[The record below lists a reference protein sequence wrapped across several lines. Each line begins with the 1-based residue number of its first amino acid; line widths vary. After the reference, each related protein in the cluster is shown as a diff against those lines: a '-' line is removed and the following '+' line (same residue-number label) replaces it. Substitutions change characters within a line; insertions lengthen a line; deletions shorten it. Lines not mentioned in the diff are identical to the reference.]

1 MAMKFMNSDSLFSRV
16 FERIFDLIILNILWA
31 VCCVPV
37 VTAGASTSALY
48 YMTLKMARGESFA
61 VIKDFAKAFRQNF
74 LKATILW
81 IFILIPGATLAMG
94 YYYIYSKRLTASM
107 GALMLALFCTV
118 LYLLLI
124 TYLFPL
130 QARFENAV
138 AGTIINSFIL
148 GVRYFPRTFVI
159 WLCWLVPL
167 VFTMWS
173 VTYLAVM
180 SLLWILFGVSAIA
193 WLTSIIYT
201 KVFDMEL
208 KRGEEADV
216 VGEEVDIEQKEDAA
230 REGIETGQ
238 KEDVVM
244 KEATEQEEDVAVKE
258 TGVN

>member
-31 VCCVPV
+31 VCCVPI

-61 VIKDFAKAFRQNF
+61 VVKDFAKAFRQNF
-74 LKATILW
+74 FKATILW

-94 YYYIYSKRLTASM
+94 YYYIYSQRLTTSM

-138 AGTIINSFIL
+138 AGTIVNSFIL

-180 SLLWILFGVSAIA
+180 SLLWILFGVSVIA
-193 WLTSIIYT
+193 WVTSILYT

-208 KRGEEADV
+208 KRGEEAEEETA
-216 VGEEVDIEQKEDAA
+216 GEEVE
-230 REGIETGQ
+230 
-238 KEDVVM
+238 
-244 KEATEQEEDVAVKE
+244 TEQEEDTAGEEAE
-258 TGVN
+258 TEQEKDA

>member
-1 MAMKFMNSDSLFSRV
+1 MKFMNSDSLFSRV

-37 VTAGASTSALY
+37 VTAGASTAALY
-48 YMTLKMARGESFA
+48 YMTQKIARGENFA

-94 YYYIYSKRLTASM
+94 YYYIYSQRLTTSM
-107 GALMLALFCTV
+107 GALVLALCCTV

-130 QARFENAV
+130 QARFENTV

-180 SLLWILFGVSAIA
+180 SLLWILFGVSTIA
-193 WLTSIIYT
+193 WITSILYT
-201 KVFDMEL
+201 KVFDKELNRGQQPGDEDTAREENTEDME
-208 KRGEEADV
+208 
-216 VGEEVDIEQKEDAA
+216 EDAA
-230 REGIETGQ
+230 REGNA
-238 KEDVVM
+238 EDI
-244 KEATEQEEDVAVKE
+244 EEDVAREENEGELGDDSTYVE
-258 TGVN
+258 

>member
-37 VTAGASTSALY
+37 ITAGASTAALY
-48 YMTLKMARGESFA
+48 YMTLKIARGENFV
-61 VIKDFAKAFRQNF
+61 VIKDFVKAFRQNF

-94 YYYIYSKRLTASM
+94 YYYIYTQRLTASM
-107 GALMLALFCTV
+107 GALVLALCCTV

-130 QARFENAV
+130 QARFENTV

-148 GVRYFPRTFVI
+148 GVRYFPRTFII

-173 VTYLAVM
+173 VTYMAVM

-193 WLTSIIYT
+193 WITSILYT

-208 KRGEEADV
+208 KRGEQS
-216 VGEEVDIEQKEDAA
+216 GE
-230 REGIETGQ
+230 
-238 KEDVVM
+238 
-244 KEATEQEEDVAVKE
+244 EEDVADKE
-258 TGVN
+258 DMDALENESTDVE